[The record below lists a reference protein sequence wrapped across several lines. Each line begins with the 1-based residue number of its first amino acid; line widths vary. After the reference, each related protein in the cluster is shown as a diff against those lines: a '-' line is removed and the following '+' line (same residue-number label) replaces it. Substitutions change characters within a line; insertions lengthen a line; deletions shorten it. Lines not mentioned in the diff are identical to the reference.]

1 MLRVFLNFLQV
12 VLDVAASAE
21 ELSNTFVK
29 EGFEEFGRGSKG
41 VRKDELME
49 VVERQEQM
57 LGEIQKEL
65 YVLKANMSD
74 RKKQGHDKVEDNYY
88 QWDES
93 SVADIGEEKFSE
105 IAQHKSGDIDEGN
118 FVETSTD
125 QHGKEEDGLHQDGKE
140 IQQSNMY
147 VRRMDDQRKCF
158 KSISLRTSFATYS
171 RRKRSQY
178 LI

>member
-1 MLRVFLNFLQV
+1 
-12 VLDVAASAE
+12 
-21 ELSNTFVK
+21 
-29 EGFEEFGRGSKG
+29 
-41 VRKDELME
+41 
-49 VVERQEQM
+49 M

-65 YVLKANMSD
+65 YELKANMID
-74 RKKQGHDKVEDNYY
+74 RKKQGHDEVEDNYY

-125 QHGKEEDGLHQDGKE
+125 QLGKEKDGLHQDSKE

-147 VRRMDDQRKCF
+147 VRRMDDPRKRF
-158 KSISLRTSFATYS
+158 KSISLRTPFATYS
-171 RRKRSQY
+171 KRKCSQ
-178 LI
+178 